1 MLSPRQIFEDNIRP
15 ADLLL
20 KVFRLLEHDAPN
32 TEDKILGTL
41 RELVQADHD
50 EGLMVIYNEIF
61 LGLIRERAEVPPAS
75 IKRSALCN
83 LLRQSVVT
91 ASTALETYLPILLRD
106 NLPEVIRLR
115 GRDFVP
121 KKDDEIESQFK
132 NLTFAL
138 DEAVRILADPDPLF
152 VANKMIRSL
161 NFSYLSGRRGIHVA
175 GALLALDNPWKLIAQ
190 QLGRSEDEIKKT
202 LDATMKRR
210 NDIVHRADRSQDDP
224 TSTVQEI
231 GYPWAKQAVETIRV
245 VCLALDDLVTSRLK
259 ELKQQATASQPQE
272 AV

>member
-1 MLSPRQIFEDNIRP
+1 MLGPRQIFEDNIRP

-32 TEDKILGTL
+32 TEEGVLRTL
-41 RELVQADHD
+41 RELVKADHD

-106 NLPEVIRLR
+106 NLPEVIGLR

-121 KKDDEIESQFK
+121 RNDDAFKNQFK
-132 NLTFAL
+132 NLKFDL
-138 DEAVRILADPDPLF
+138 DEAIRILVDPDPLF
-152 VANKMIRSL
+152 VANKMISSL
-161 NFSYLSGRRGIHVA
+161 NFSYLSGRRGIHITGV
-175 GALLALDNPWKLIAQ
+175 LLALDNPWFLIAK
-190 QLGRSEDEIKKT
+190 QLGRAEDEIKKT
-202 LDATMKRR
+202 LDATVKRR

-224 TSTVQEI
+224 SGPAQEI

-245 VCLALDDLVTSRLK
+245 VCLALDDLVTGRLK
-259 ELKQQATASQPQE
+259 ELKQQAAAAQPQG
-272 AV
+272 AA

>member
-32 TEDKILGTL
+32 TEEGVQRTL
-41 RELVQADHD
+41 RELVKAEKD
-50 EGLMVIYNEIF
+50 EGLMVIYNEVF

-91 ASTALETYLPILLRD
+91 ASTALETYLPILLRY

-121 KKDDEIESQFK
+121 KKDEEIKNQFK
-132 NLTFAL
+132 TLTFAL
-138 DEAVRILADPDPLF
+138 DEAVRILTDPDPLF
-152 VANKMIRSL
+152 IANKMISSL
-161 NFSYLSGRRGIHVA
+161 NFSYLSGKRGIHVT
-175 GALLALDNPWKLIAQ
+175 GVLLALDNPWGLIAK
-190 QLGRSEDEIKKT
+190 QLGRAEDEIKKT
-202 LDATMKRR
+202 LDATVKRR

-224 TSTVQEI
+224 SGPAQEI

-245 VCLALDDLVTSRLK
+245 VCLALDDLVTGRLR
-259 ELKQQATASQPQE
+259 ELKQQAAAEQSQG
-272 AV
+272 AA